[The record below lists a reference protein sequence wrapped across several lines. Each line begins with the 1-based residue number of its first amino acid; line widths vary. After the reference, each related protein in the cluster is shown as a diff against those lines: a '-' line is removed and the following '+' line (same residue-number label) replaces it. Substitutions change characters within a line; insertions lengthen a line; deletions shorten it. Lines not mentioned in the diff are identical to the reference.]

1 MQLRIRER
9 CYISNR
15 VVNKD
20 SKIFSLSRVQFC
32 MITQN
37 CSIFI
42 LAKFRYNSI
51 QLRLFGISHIYIYIY
66 IISLIFLDRKSSK
79 LKAIIIVIITL
90 KHCIETKSTSD
101 TIANITHMA
110 NVLLNSR
117 NSRIRPE
124 CPSCCY
130 RKIYR

>member
-15 VVNKD
+15 AVNKD
-20 SKIFSLSRVQFC
+20 SKIFSLSRAQFLLDYTKLLYLYLSK
-32 MITQN
+32 IQ
-37 CSIFI
+37 I
-42 LAKFRYNSI
+42 KFY
-51 QLRLFGISHIYIYIY
+51 LTVLFYIVFRISIYILL
-66 IISLIFLDRKSSK
+66 LIFLYRKSSK

-90 KHCIETKSTSD
+90 KHCIETKLTSD